1 MRITNS
7 FSSSAIAFL
16 IIFPSVIVTA
26 SAYFFIGSMVASA
39 ITGLINAAAVSSAIL
54 IIKNR
59 RFKSSS
65 EKSASFVLWF
75 TGLSGSGKTTLAK
88 ALKDLLT
95 GKGLAVE
102 LLDGDEVRSLFPNTG
117 FTREERNS
125 HIMRVGHIA
134 SLLEKNGIIVLTSL
148 ISPYRESRD
157 RVRKMCGNFIEVHV
171 ATSLEECMKRDVK
184 GLYEKAGR
192 GDIKNFTGLDDP
204 YEIPLK
210 PDITVNT
217 ENRTV
222 PDAMQFVLSEI
233 NRITGLK
240 L

>member
-1 MRITNS
+1 
-7 FSSSAIAFL
+7 
-16 IIFPSVIVTA
+16 
-26 SAYFFIGSMVASA
+26 
-39 ITGLINAAAVSSAIL
+39 
-54 IIKNR
+54 
-59 RFKSSS
+59 
-65 EKSASFVLWF
+65 
-75 TGLSGSGKTTLAK
+75 
-88 ALKDLLT
+88 LT

>member
-7 FSSSAIAFL
+7 FSSSAIALL
-16 IIFPSVIVTA
+16 IIFPAVIVTA
-26 SAYFFIGSMVASA
+26 STYFFIGSMLYSA
-39 ITGLINAAAVSSAIL
+39 ITGLINAAAISAAIL

-59 RFKSSS
+59 RFKSTS

-88 ALKDLLT
+88 ALKELLT
-95 GKGLAVE
+95 GKGLSVE

-157 RVRKMCGNFIEVHV
+157 RVRNMCRNFIEVHV
-171 ATSLEECMKRDVK
+171 ATSLEECKKRDVK

-192 GDIKNFTGLDDP
+192 GHIKNFTGLDDP

-210 PDITVNT
+210 PEISVNT

-222 PDAMQFVLSEI
+222 QETVQYILSEI
-233 NRITGLK
+233 KRLPGIRI
-240 L
+240 

>member
-1 MRITNS
+1 
-7 FSSSAIAFL
+7 
-16 IIFPSVIVTA
+16 
-26 SAYFFIGSMVASA
+26 MVASA

>member
-1 MRITNS
+1 
-7 FSSSAIAFL
+7 
-16 IIFPSVIVTA
+16 
-26 SAYFFIGSMVASA
+26 
-39 ITGLINAAAVSSAIL
+39 
-54 IIKNR
+54 
-59 RFKSSS
+59 
-65 EKSASFVLWF
+65 
-75 TGLSGSGKTTLAK
+75 
-88 ALKDLLT
+88 
-95 GKGLAVE
+95 
-102 LLDGDEVRSLFPNTG
+102 
-117 FTREERNS
+117 
-125 HIMRVGHIA
+125 MRVGHIA